1 MSDFDTA
8 EFQQK
13 VSRLSDDELIALIT
27 INAKS
32 HVPEAI
38 EIAKTAASE
47 RKLLDD
53 IQEVIFDVFLNTS
66 GFAGRLILLDEQLLF
81 LSTGLPAAPGGSGLV
96 GAMAGEARASARRI
110 AADKLDFSALEIE
123 GSWIYY
129 LDQIKGC
136 QAKVSLLSKSL
147 IFDVEEEDGTRI
159 NGIVR
164 CDDLDKG
171 QFLRLGTLINEA
183 RSRFET
189 PS

>member
-8 EFQQK
+8 QFQQK

-32 HVPEAI
+32 HVPEAM

-110 AADKLDFSALEIE
+110 AADKLDFSALENE

-129 LDQIKGC
+129 LDQIKDC

-164 CDDLDKG
+164 CDDLGKD
-171 QFLRLGTLINEA
+171 QFLRLGTLIHEA
-183 RSRFET
+183 RTSF
-189 PS
+189 